1 MPLLQLRSASLAFGH
16 FALLDRADLQIDPGE
31 RVALIGRNGSGKSSL
46 LRALAGMGG
55 LDDGEAWTQP
65 GLKVA
70 YVAQEPPLDPD
81 HTVFE
86 AVVSGLGAAAEALR
100 EWHEVSD
107 ALADPEAIDMDAL
120 LERMQTLQAELEAS
134 DGWRL
139 HATAERAIDRFG
151 LDPNLRINSL
161 SGGQK
166 KRVALAQALATEPD
180 VLLLDEP
187 TNHLDIVS
195 IEWLE
200 SLLAPG
206 ESAATTSTDGLSV
219 STSGGNSTS
228 SAGGPPLLRPGGAL
242 LFITH
247 DRRFLER
254 VATRIVELDRG
265 HLVSFPGRWQT
276 YLERK
281 EQMLHEEALA
291 NARADKL
298 LAQEEVWIRKGV
310 EARRTRSVG
319 RIARLEQ
326 LRAERASR
334 RERQGEVELRVDAG
348 DRSGKR
354 VAELEHVTRSWP
366 GADGQ
371 PKVVVRDFSCRVMRG
386 DRIGL
391 IGPNGAGKT
400 TLLRLILGEI
410 EPDTGTVIQGTQLQV
425 AYFDQFRA
433 QLDPEAA
440 LVDVISPGSD
450 FVEIGGQRQHV
461 ISYLGDFLFAPA
473 RVRSPVKSLSGGER
487 NRLLLAR
494 LFARPANVLVLDEP
508 TNDLDIETLDLLE
521 QLLLDYPG
529 TVLLVSHD
537 RSFLDTVVTQVIVA
551 DGDGRWSEHV
561 GGWSDWAQ
569 WRANANRASANRIAV
584 PTERTAPQ
592 ASKRETKVAN
602 VPSSTRLSRAEQ
614 RELDALP
621 DQIAALESERS
632 TLTDRL
638 SDPAFHSK
646 HSDDFQAVSRRLS
659 ALEQSISTLM
669 ARWELLESRNH
680 SS

>member
-55 LDDGEAWTQP
+55 LDEGEAWTQP

-70 YVAQEPPLDPD
+70 YVAQEPPLDPE

-86 AVVSGLGAAAEALR
+86 AVVSGLGAAAAALR

-107 ALADPEAIDMDAL
+107 ALADPDAKDQETL
-120 LERMQTLQAELEAS
+120 LERMQTLQTELEAS

-151 LDPNLRINSL
+151 LDPNLRISSL

-206 ESAATTSTDGLSV
+206 ESATASADGMDS
-219 STSGGNSTS
+219 SASSSNGPS

-298 LAQEEVWIRKGV
+298 LAQEEIWIRKGV

-326 LRAERASR
+326 LRSERASR

-410 EPDTGTVIQGTQLQV
+410 EPDSGTVIQGTQLQV

-521 QLLLDYPG
+521 QLLMDYPG

-569 WRANANRASANRIAV
+569 WRANANRSAVQTDRS
-584 PTERTAPQ
+584 APQ
-592 ASKRETKVAN
+592 IVKREPKKASEQ
-602 VPSSTRLSRAEQ
+602 SSIRLSRAEQ
-614 RELDALP
+614 RELDQLP

-632 TLTDRL
+632 SLTERL
-638 SDPAFHSK
+638 SDPVFHAAKSDEFHSI
-646 HSDDFQAVSRRLS
+646 SRRLS

-669 ARWELLESRNH
+669 TRWELLESRNP
-680 SS
+680 S